1 MKTIKNV
8 PFFIFV
14 IFFVLSIALPFEAI
28 SQKQTTKTTTKQ
40 TNKQADK
47 QNTKQGTK
55 EDQTENVLDQNI
67 SIYAENESL
76 SNVIE
81 RICDYLKLDYSYNSK
96 LIDGKNISLNV
107 SNKPIKYVL
116 DQLMKDF
123 YLLFEIE
130 DNILVIRDY
139 VPMDKSLD
147 YDKKIRNFTNQTG
160 FVFDNPKKKS
170 ITINFKSSSNLIII
184 PVAINNSDT
193 LNFILDTGVRYPII
207 TELPFVNKL
216 NLNFLQPINVKGLG
230 EGEQLTAYR
239 SGNNTINI
247 DGLVAFDQEIHMVI
261 NENFQISHILGIPVH
276 GLIGFNL
283 FKDYVVK
290 IDYEQHKITLTK
302 PEFFDYKAKE
312 KDIVLPLTFEQ
323 NKPFVKTSIV
333 TDKNEDVPVKL
344 LVDTGASD
352 AIWLSTNSDS
362 RISLPENHI
371 ETFLGRGLSGDLY
384 GKKGRIGA
392 IWVGPLVLYEP
403 IVAFPDNELIDQLI
417 GKNDRNGTLG
427 AEILR
432 RFYVT
437 MDYPNKRLILR
448 PNSNLKDDFNY
459 NMSGLEV
466 SNPMPGVPIFVISD
480 IRKNSP
486 AYYAGIQENDQIISL
501 NSTNHKTLTL
511 NDINLLFQ
519 SQQDKRIK
527 LTVLRNGEQV
537 KTEFFLKKMF

>member
-1 MKTIKNV
+1 MKTIRI
-8 PFFIFV
+8 FFKLLCFVMFV
-14 IFFVLSIALPFEAI
+14 IFQINSLNTFSQNKPEKQSKQSPKQI
-28 SQKQTTKTTTKQ
+28 S
-40 TNKQADK
+40 
-47 QNTKQGTK
+47 KQGTPG
-55 EDQTENVLDQNI
+55 DQTPNVLNQNI
-67 SIYAENESL
+67 SIFAENEPL
-76 SNVIE
+76 EDVIK
-81 RICDYLKLDYSYNSK
+81 RICTYLNLDYSYNSK
-96 LIDGKNISLNV
+96 LLEGKNINLNV
-107 SNKPIKYVL
+107 SNKSIKEVL

-123 YLLFEIE
+123 YLLFEIK
-130 DNILVIRDY
+130 DNILVVRDY
-139 VPMDKSLD
+139 VPLDKSID
-147 YDKKIRNFTNQTG
+147 YNSKIKTYANQSG
-160 FVFDNPKKKS
+160 FMFNNPKKKS
-170 ITINFKSSSNLIII
+170 ISIKFKTSSNLIII

-216 NLNFLQPINVKGLG
+216 NLNYLQPISVKGLG
-230 EGEQLTAYR
+230 EGEQLTAYK

-247 DGLVAFDQEIHMVI
+247 EGMVAFNQEIHMII

-290 IDYEQHKITLTK
+290 IDYDQHIINLTK
-302 PEFFDYKAKE
+302 PEYFAYKE
-312 KDIVLPLTFEQ
+312 RERDIVLPLTLEQ
-323 NKPFVKTSIV
+323 GKPFVTTNIV
-333 TDKNEDVPVKL
+333 TDKNEDVQVKL

-352 AIWLSTNSDS
+352 ALWLSTNSDS
-362 RISLPENHI
+362 RISLPENNI

-403 IVAFPDNELIDQLI
+403 IVAFPDNEMVDRLI
-417 GKNDRNGTLG
+417 GDNDRNGTLG

-437 MDYPNKRLILR
+437 IDYPGKRLILR
-448 PNSNLKDDFNY
+448 PNANLKDEFNY

-466 SNPMPGVPIFVISD
+466 INPMPGAPIFLVSD

-486 AYYAGIQENDQIISL
+486 AYYAGIQQDDQIIAIN
-501 NSTNHKTLTL
+501 NSSNKTLTL

-519 SQQDKRIK
+519 SQEDKRIK
-527 LTVLRNGEQV
+527 MTILRNGEHI

>member
-1 MKTIKNV
+1 MKPIRIIYYLLL
-8 PFFIFV
+8 FIFC
-14 IFFVLSIALPFEAI
+14 ILLSSTPFSAF
-28 SQKQTTKTTTKQ
+28 SQKPVKK
-40 TNKQADK
+40 ASAK
-47 QNTKQGTK
+47 QNTKQ
-55 EDQTENVLDQNI
+55 EQRNDQTPNVLDQNI
-67 SIYAENESL
+67 SIYADNEPL

-81 RICDYLKLDYSYNSK
+81 RICKYLKLDYSYNSK
-96 LIDGKNISLNV
+96 LIEGKNINLNV

-123 YLLFEIE
+123 YLLFEIQ

-147 YDKKIRNFTNQTG
+147 YEKKIRKYSNQTG
-160 FVFDNPKKKS
+160 FIFDNPKKKS
-170 ITINFKSSSNLIII
+170 ITINFKTSSNLIII

-193 LNFILDTGVRYPII
+193 LNFILDTGVSYPII

-216 NLNFLQPINVKGLG
+216 SLNFLQPINVKGLG

-239 SGNNTINI
+239 SGNNVISIN
-247 DGLVAFDQEIHMVI
+247 GLVAYDQEIHMVI
-261 NENFQISHILGIPVH
+261 NENFQISQILGIPVH
-276 GLIGFNL
+276 GMIGFNL

-290 IDYEQHKITLTK
+290 IDYATQKITLIK
-302 PEFFDYKAKE
+302 PEYFAYKE
-312 KDIVLPLTFEQ
+312 RDKDIVLPLIFEQ

-352 AIWLSTNSDS
+352 ALWLSTNSDS
-362 RISLPENHI
+362 RISLPENNI

-403 IVAFPDNELIDQLI
+403 IVAFPDNDLIEKLI

-448 PNSNLKDDFNY
+448 PNGYIKDEFNY

-466 SNPMPGVPIFVISD
+466 TNPMPGLPIFLINN

-486 AYYAGIQENDQIISL
+486 AYYAGLQENDQIVAL
-501 NSTNHKTLTL
+501 NNESNKSLTL

-519 SQQDKRIK
+519 SHEDKK
-527 LTVLRNGEQV
+527 VKMTVLRNGEQI

>member
-1 MKTIKNV
+1 MKTIQNISRLLV
-8 PFFIFV
+8 FIL
-14 IFFVLSIALPFEAI
+14 ILSFTVLPFSAF
-28 SQKQTTKTTTKQ
+28 SQKQDTKSTSRQ
-40 TNKQADK
+40 STNS
-47 QNTKQGTK
+47 KQGSK
-55 EDQTENVLDQNI
+55 EDKTKDVLNQNI

-81 RICDYLKLDYSYNSK
+81 RICSYLKLDYSYNSK
-96 LIDGKNISLNV
+96 LIEGKSISLNV

-123 YLLFEIE
+123 YLLFEIQ
-130 DNILVIRDY
+130 DNILVVRDY
-139 VPMDKSLD
+139 IPMDKSLD
-147 YDKKIRNFTNQTG
+147 YDKKIRNFTHQTG

-170 ITINFKSSSNLIII
+170 ITINFKTSSNLIII
-184 PVAINNSDT
+184 PVTINNSDT
-193 LNFILDTGVRYPII
+193 LNFILDTGVSYPII

-216 NLNFLQPINVKGLG
+216 NLNFLQPIKVKGLG

-239 SGNNTINI
+239 SGNNTIQI
-247 DGLVAFDQEIHMVI
+247 QGLVAYDQEIHMVI

-290 IDYEQHKITLTK
+290 IDYPQHKIELIK
-302 PEFFDYKAKE
+302 PEHFAYRQKD
-312 KDIVLPLTFEQ
+312 KDIVMPLIFEQ
-323 NKPFVKTSIV
+323 NKPFVRTSIV
-333 TDKNEDVPVKL
+333 TDKNEEVPVKL

-352 AIWLSTNSDS
+352 ALWLSTTSDS

-384 GKKGRIGA
+384 GTKGRIGA

-403 IVAFPDNELIDQLI
+403 IVAFPEDVMVDQLI
-417 GKNDRNGTLG
+417 GQNDRNGTLG

-437 MDYPNKRLILR
+437 MDYPNRRLILR
-448 PNSNLKDDFNY
+448 PNGNLKEEFNY

-466 SNPMPGVPIFVISD
+466 TNPMPGFPVFVVSSIQ
-480 IRKNSP
+480 KNSP
-486 AYYAGIQENDQIISL
+486 AYYAGIQENDQIIAL
-501 NSTNHKTLTL
+501 NNTSNKALTL

-519 SQQDKRIK
+519 SHEDRRIK
-527 LTVLRNGEQV
+527 LTVLRNGEQI

>member
-1 MKTIKNV
+1 MKIARII
-8 PFFIFV
+8 PISLFSIIFMLLITV
-14 IFFVLSIALPFEAI
+14 SLDSF
-28 SQKQTTKTTTKQ
+28 SQKQTTKS
-40 TNKQADK
+40 KQASRQAITQDQK
-47 QNTKQGTK
+47 D
-55 EDQTENVLDQNI
+55 DQTPNVLDQNI

-81 RICDYLKLDYSYNSK
+81 RICNYLKLDYSYNSK
-96 LIDGKNISLNV
+96 LIEGKNINLNV

-130 DNILVIRDY
+130 DNILVVRDY

-147 YDKKIRNFTNQTG
+147 YDKKVRNYTNQSG

-216 NLNFLQPINVKGLG
+216 NLNYLQPINVKGLG

-247 DGLVAFDQEIHMVI
+247 NGLVAYDQEIHMVI

-276 GLIGFNL
+276 GMIGFNL

-290 IDYEQHKITLTK
+290 IDYTQHKITLIK
-302 PEFFDYKAKE
+302 PEYFTYKEKE
-312 KDIVLPLTFEQ
+312 KDIVLPLSFEQ

-352 AIWLSTNSDS
+352 AIWLSTNSDN

-403 IVAFPDNELIDQLI
+403 IVAFPDNDLIDQLI

-448 PNSNLKDDFNY
+448 PNSNLKDEFNY

-466 SNPMPGVPIFVISD
+466 SNPMPGLPIFTITN

-486 AYYAGIQENDQIISL
+486 AYYAGIQENDQILSL
-501 NSTNHKTLTL
+501 NSESNKSLTL

-519 SQQDKRIK
+519 SQEAKRIR
-527 LTVLRNGEQV
+527 LTVLRNGEEI

>member
-1 MKTIKNV
+1 MKTIRII
-8 PFFIFV
+8 PSFIFC
-14 IFFVLSIALPFEAI
+14 IIFVLFAI
-28 SQKQTTKTTTKQ
+28 CPVQSFSQKQNPKT
-40 TNKQADK
+40 
-47 QNTKQGTK
+47 TKQGTVQNK
-55 EDQTENVLDQNI
+55 VQDLKNGQKASVLDQNI

-76 SNVIE
+76 SEVIE
-81 RICDYLKLDYSYNSK
+81 KICSYLHLDYSYNSD
-96 LIDGKNISLNV
+96 LIEGKNINLNV
-107 SNKPIKYVL
+107 SNKPIKFVL
-116 DQLMKDF
+116 DQLMKDSR
-123 YLLFEIE
+123 LLFEIQ
-130 DNILVIRDY
+130 DNLLVIREQQQ
-139 VPMDKSLD
+139 VDKSLD
-147 YDKKIRNFTNQTG
+147 YEKKMRNYTNQAG
-160 FVFDNPKKKS
+160 FIFDSPRKKS
-170 ITINFKSSSNLIII
+170 ITFNFKSSNNLIII
-184 PVAINNSDT
+184 PVTINNSDT

-216 NLNFLQPINVKGLG
+216 NLNFLQPINVRGLG

-239 SGNNTINI
+239 SGNNTITL
-247 DGLVAFDQEIHMVI
+247 DGLAAYDQEIHMVI

-290 IDYEQHKITLTK
+290 IDYSEHKITLIK
-302 PEFFDYKAKE
+302 PEYFTYKE
-312 KDIVLPLTFEQ
+312 KERDIVLPLSFEQ
-323 NKPFVKTSIV
+323 NKPFVTTSIV

-403 IVAFPDNELIDQLI
+403 IVAFPDNELVDELI

-437 MDYPNKRLILR
+437 MDYPGRRLILR
-448 PNSNLKDDFNY
+448 PNADLKDDFNY

-466 SNPMPGVPIFVISD
+466 TNPMPGLPIFLVSN

-486 AYYAGIQENDQIISL
+486 AYYAGILENDQIISL
-501 NSTNHKTLTL
+501 NNTSNKSLTL

-519 SQQDKRIK
+519 SQEDRRIK
-527 LTVLRNGEQV
+527 MTILRNGEQI

>member
-1 MKTIKNV
+1 MKTIKTKSGILL
-8 PFFIFV
+8 FIV
-14 IFFVLSIALPFEAI
+14 GLLILAI
-28 SQKQTTKTTTKQ
+28 SSEVFAQKKTTKQ
-40 TNKQADK
+40 PARTTIDLK
-47 QNTKQGTK
+47 TKQEYK
-55 EDQTENVLDQNI
+55 EDKTPSILDQNI

-76 SNVIE
+76 STVIQ
-81 RICDYLKLDYSYNSK
+81 RICKYLNLDYSYNAR
-96 LIDGKNISLNV
+96 LLEGKNINLNV

-116 DQLMKDF
+116 EQLMKDF

-130 DNILVIRDY
+130 DNILVVRDY
-139 VPMDKSLD
+139 VPMDKSLE
-147 YDKKIRNFTNQTG
+147 YDKKNRNYANQTG
-160 FVFDNPKKKS
+160 FVFDNPRKKS
-170 ITINFKSSSNLIII
+170 ITINFKTSSNLIII

-216 NLNFLQPINVKGLG
+216 NLNYLQPINVKGLG

-239 SGNNTINI
+239 SGNNTIKIN
-247 DGLVAFDQEIHMVI
+247 GMVAYDQEIQMVI

-290 IDYEQHKITLTK
+290 IDYPEHKLTLIK
-302 PEFFDYKAKE
+302 PEYFKYNNRE
-312 KDIVLPLTFEQ
+312 KDIVLPLSFEQ
-323 NKPFVKTSIV
+323 NKPFIRTSIV
-333 TDKNEDVPVKL
+333 TDKNEEVPVKL

-352 AIWLSTNSDS
+352 ALWLSTNSDQ
-362 RISLPENHI
+362 RITLPENHI

-384 GKKGRIGA
+384 GEKGRIGA

-403 IVAFPDNELIDQLI
+403 IVAFPDNSIVDQLI

-437 MDYPNKRLILR
+437 MDYPNRRLILR
-448 PNSNLKDDFNY
+448 ANDNIKDEFNY

-466 SNPMPGVPIFVISD
+466 TNPMPGLPIFLIAN

-486 AYYAGIQENDQIISL
+486 AYYAGIQENDQIIAL
-501 NSTNHKTLTL
+501 NNSSHKSLTL

-519 SQQDKRIK
+519 SQEDRKIK
-527 LTVLRNGEQV
+527 MTLLRNGEQI

>member
-1 MKTIKNV
+1 MKTFRKIPYLLYFIILVLMALV
-8 PFFIFV
+8 PFE
-14 IFFVLSIALPFEAI
+14 SY
-28 SQKQTTKTTTKQ
+28 SQKQATKQ
-40 TNKQADK
+40 PR
-47 QNTKQGTK
+47 QNTKQAVKPGTNG
-55 EDQTENVLDQNI
+55 DQTSKVLGQNI
-67 SIYAENESL
+67 SIYAENEPL
-76 SNVIE
+76 EKVIK
-81 RICDYLKLDYSYNSK
+81 RICDYLKLDYSYNST
-96 LIDGKNISLNV
+96 LIAGKNINLNV
-107 SNKPIKYVL
+107 SNKPIEYVL

-123 YLLFEIE
+123 YLLFEIK
-130 DNILVIRDY
+130 DNILVVREY
-139 VPMDKSLD
+139 VPLDKSLA
-147 YDKKIRNFTNQTG
+147 YQKKIKNYTNQTG
-160 FVFDNPKKKS
+160 FVFENPRKKS

-193 LNFILDTGVRYPII
+193 LNFILDTGVKYPII

-216 NLNFLQPINVKGLG
+216 NLNFLQPISVKGLG
-230 EGEQLTAYR
+230 EGEQLTAYK

-247 DGLVAFDQEIHMVI
+247 NGMVAFDQEIHMVI

-290 IDYEQHKITLTK
+290 IDYAEHQITLIK
-302 PEFFDYKAKE
+302 PEYFTYKEKE

-323 NKPFVKTSIV
+323 NKPFVTTNIV
-333 TDKNEDVPVKL
+333 TDKNEEVPVKL

-352 AIWLSTNSDS
+352 ALWLSTKSDN
-362 RISLPENHI
+362 RISLPENNI
-371 ETFLGRGLSGDLY
+371 ETFLGRGLSGDLF

-403 IVAFPDNELIDQLI
+403 IVAFPENDLVDQLI
-417 GKNDRNGTLG
+417 GTNNRNGTLG

-448 PNSNLKDDFNY
+448 PNSNLKDEFNY

-466 SNPMPGVPIFVISD
+466 TNPMPGIPIFLVSE

-486 AYYAGIQENDQIISL
+486 AYYAGIQENDQIIAL
-501 NSTNHKTLTL
+501 NNASHKSLTL

-519 SQQDKRIK
+519 SQEDKRIK
-527 LTVLRNGEQV
+527 MTILRNGEQI

>member
-1 MKTIKNV
+1 MKTIRIIRPLV
-8 PFFIFV
+8 FFIICVLFV
-14 IFFVLSIALPFEAI
+14 SLPIQSF
-28 SQKQTTKTTTKQ
+28 SQ
-40 TNKQADK
+40 K
-47 QNTKQGTK
+47 QNTKTPKQSTIQNK
-55 EDQTENVLDQNI
+55 AQELKKDQKADVLDQNI

-81 RICDYLKLDYSYNSK
+81 RICSYLHLDYSYNSS
-96 LIDGKNISLNV
+96 LIEGKNISLNM

-116 DQLMKDF
+116 GQLMKDSK
-123 YLLFEIE
+123 LLFEIQ
-130 DNILVIRDY
+130 DNLLVIRDHDQ
-139 VPMDKSLD
+139 MDKSLD
-147 YDKKIRNFTNQTG
+147 YDKKMRNYTDQAG

-170 ITINFKSSSNLIII
+170 ITFNFKSSNNLIII

-216 NLNFLQPINVKGLG
+216 NLNYLQPISVKGLG
-230 EGEQLTAYR
+230 EGEQLMAYR
-239 SGNNTINI
+239 SGNNTINLN
-247 DGLVAFDQEIHMVI
+247 GLVAYDQEIHMVI
-261 NENFQISHILGIPVH
+261 NENFQISHILGMPVH

-290 IDYEQHKITLTK
+290 IDYSEHKITLIK
-302 PEFFDYKAKE
+302 PEYFDYKE
-312 KDIVLPLTFEQ
+312 RERDIVLPLSFEQ
-323 NKPFVKTSIV
+323 GKPFVATSIV
-333 TDKNEDVPVKL
+333 TDKNDEVPVKL

-362 RISLPENHI
+362 RIALPENHI

-403 IVAFPDNELIDQLI
+403 IVAFPDNDLVDQLI

-432 RFYVT
+432 RFYIT
-437 MDYPNKRLILR
+437 MDYPGKRLILR
-448 PNSNLKDDFNY
+448 PNGDLKDDFNY

-466 SNPMPGVPIFVISD
+466 TNPMPGLPIFLVSN

-486 AYYAGIQENDQIISL
+486 AYYAGILENDQIISL
-501 NSTNHKTLTL
+501 NNTNNKSLTL

-519 SQQDKRIK
+519 SQQDRRIK
-527 LTVLRNGEQV
+527 MTVLRNGEQV
-537 KTEFFLKKMF
+537 KAEFFLKKMF

>member
-1 MKTIKNV
+1 MKTIKV
-8 PFFIFV
+8 IPFHVFV
-14 IFFVLSIALPFEAI
+14 ILFVLSIASSFEVLAQKPA
-28 SQKQTTKTTTKQ
+28 SKPANKQTEKQ
-40 TNKQADK
+40 I
-47 QNTKQGTK
+47 TKQGIK

-76 SNVIE
+76 SNIIE

-96 LIDGKNISLNV
+96 LIEGKNLSLNV

-147 YDKKIRNFTNQTG
+147 YDKKIRNYTNQTG
-160 FVFDNPKKKS
+160 FIFDNPKKKS
-170 ITINFKSSSNLIII
+170 MTINFKSSSNLIII

-290 IDYEQHKITLTK
+290 IDYEQHKLTLTK
-302 PEFFDYKAKE
+302 PEHFNYKEKE

-352 AIWLSTNSDS
+352 AIWLSTNSDN

-403 IVAFPDNELIDQLI
+403 IVAFPENELVDQLI

-466 SNPMPGVPIFVISD
+466 TNPMPGLPIFIISD

-486 AYYAGIQENDQIISL
+486 AYYAGIKENDQIISL
-501 NSTNHKTLTL
+501 NSSSHKTLTL

-519 SQQDKRIK
+519 SQQDRRIK
-527 LTVLRNGEQV
+527 LTVLRDGEQV

>member
-1 MKTIKNV
+1 MKTKQLV
-8 PFFIFV
+8 PHIVFCILCS
-14 IFFVLSIALPFEAI
+14 FVLLAPVSTYG
-28 SQKQTTKTTTKQ
+28 QKPERKQ
-40 TNKQADK
+40 NVR
-47 QNTKQGTK
+47 QNTKQEQK
-55 EDQTENVLDQNI
+55 DDQTPNILNQNI

-81 RICDYLKLDYSYNSK
+81 RICNYLNLDYSYNSK
-96 LIDGKNISLNV
+96 LIEGKNINLNV

-147 YDKKIRNFTNQTG
+147 YDKKARNYSDQTG
-160 FVFDNPKKKS
+160 FIFNNPKKKS

-239 SGNNTINI
+239 SGNNVINI
-247 DGLVAFDQEIHMVI
+247 SGLVAYDQEIQMI
-261 NENFQISHILGIPVH
+261 ISENFQISHILGIPVH

-290 IDYEQHKITLTK
+290 IDYTNNKITLIK
-302 PEFFDYKAKE
+302 PEYFTYKEKD

-323 NKPFVKTSIV
+323 NKPFVRTSIV

-352 AIWLSTNSDS
+352 ALWLSTNSDN

-371 ETFLGRGLSGDLY
+371 ETFLGRGLSGDLF

-448 PNSNLKDDFNY
+448 PNSDIKDQFNY
-459 NMSGLEV
+459 NMSGMEV
-466 SNPMPGVPIFVISD
+466 TNPMPGAPIFLISN
-480 IRKNSP
+480 IRTNSP
-486 AYYAGIQENDQIISL
+486 AYYAGLQENDQIIAINNSNHKSL
-501 NSTNHKTLTL
+501 NL

-519 SQQDKRIK
+519 SQEERKIK
-527 LTVLRNGEQV
+527 MTVLRNGEQV

>member
-1 MKTIKNV
+1 LLILSLLFLISSSQTLIGQNARSKTGN
-8 PFFIFV
+8 
-14 IFFVLSIALPFEAI
+14 
-28 SQKQTTKTTTKQ
+28 KQTTKQERHDDHTS
-40 TNKQADK
+40 
-47 QNTKQGTK
+47 
-55 EDQTENVLDQNI
+55 NVLEQNI
-67 SIYAENESL
+67 SIYAENEAL
-76 SNVIE
+76 KDVIE
-81 RICDYLKLDYSYNSK
+81 RICTYLNLDYSYNSK
-96 LIDGKNISLNV
+96 LIEGKNISLNV

-130 DNILVIRDY
+130 DNILVVRDY

-147 YDKKIRNFTNQTG
+147 YEKRLKLSPNQTG
-160 FVFDNPKKKS
+160 FVFANPKKKS
-170 ITINFKSSSNLIII
+170 VTFKFKSASNLIII

-193 LNFILDTGVRYPII
+193 LNFILDTGVRHPII

-216 NLNFLQPINVKGLG
+216 NLNFLQPIKIKGLG

-239 SGNNTINI
+239 SGENTIQIN
-247 DGLVAFDQEIHMVI
+247 GLVAYSQEIHMVI

-290 IDYEQHKITLTK
+290 INYSENEISLIK
-302 PEFFDYKAKE
+302 PENFIYKASP
-312 KDIVLPLTFEQ
+312 KDIVMPLSFDQ

-352 AIWLSTNSDS
+352 AIWLSTNSDP
-362 RISLPENHI
+362 RILLPDNHI
-371 ETFLGRGLSGDLY
+371 ETFLGRGLGGDLY

-403 IVAFPDNELIDQLI
+403 IVAFPENELIDQLI
-417 GKNDRNGTLG
+417 GKDDRNGTLG

-432 RFYVT
+432 RFHVT
-437 MDYPNKRLILR
+437 MDYPGQRIILR
-448 PNSNLKDDFNY
+448 PNGNIKDDFNY
-459 NMSGLEV
+459 NMSGLEIT
-466 SNPMPGVPIFVISD
+466 SPMPGTPIFLISD
-480 IRKNSP
+480 IRRNSP
-486 AYYAGIQENDQIISL
+486 AYYAGLQENDQIITL
-501 NSTNHKTLTL
+501 NNSNHKELTL
-511 NDINLLFQ
+511 NDINLMFQ
-519 SQQDKRIK
+519 SGQDRKIK

-537 KTEFFLKKMF
+537 KTEFFLKRMF

>member
-1 MKTIKNV
+1 MKTIRII
-8 PFFIFV
+8 FQTIFV
-14 IFFVLSIALPFEAI
+14 ITCVLLLTLPY
-28 SQKQTTKTTTKQ
+28 SVVGQKPAKKQ
-40 TNKQADK
+40 SAR
-47 QNTKQGTK
+47 QNTVQ
-55 EDQTENVLDQNI
+55 EQEIDQTPNILDQNI

-76 SNVIE
+76 STVIE
-81 RICDYLKLDYSYNSK
+81 RICKYLNLDYSYNSK
-96 LIDGKNISLNV
+96 LIEGKNINLNV
-107 SNKPIKYVL
+107 SNKPIKFVL

-123 YLLFEIE
+123 YLLFEIQ

-147 YDKKIRNFTNQTG
+147 YDKKIRNYTEQTG

-170 ITINFKSSSNLIII
+170 ITINFKTSSNLIII

-216 NLNFLQPINVKGLG
+216 NLNFLQPINLRGLG

-239 SGNNTINI
+239 SGNNVINI
-247 DGLVAFDQEIHMVI
+247 NGMVAYDQEIHMVI

-290 IDYEQHKITLTK
+290 IDYTDHRITLIK
-302 PEFFDYKAKE
+302 PEFFTYRE
-312 KDIVLPLTFEQ
+312 KQRDIVLPLILEQ
-323 NKPFVKTSIV
+323 NKPFVRTSIV

-352 AIWLSTNSDS
+352 ALWLSSKSDN
-362 RISLPENHI
+362 RITLPENNI

-403 IVAFPDNELIDQLI
+403 IVAFPDNELVDQLI
-417 GKNDRNGTLG
+417 GRNDRNGTLG

-437 MDYPNKRLILR
+437 LDYPNNRLILT
-448 PNSNLKDDFNY
+448 PNSDIRDEFNY

-466 SNPMPGVPIFVISD
+466 TNPMPGLPIFLISD

-486 AYYAGIQENDQIISL
+486 AYYAGLQENDQIIAL
-501 NSTNHKTLTL
+501 NNASHKAMTL

-519 SQQDKRIK
+519 SREDKKIK
-527 LTVLRNGEQV
+527 MTILRDGEQI

>member
-1 MKTIKNV
+1 MKTIRMI
-8 PFFIFV
+8 PFGVFCV
-14 IFFVLSIALPFEAI
+14 IGILSISFPFQSF
-28 SQKQTTKTTTKQ
+28 SQKQKPKVTKGINQ
-40 TNKQADK
+40 NK
-47 QNTKQGTK
+47 TSGTK
-55 EDQTENVLDQNI
+55 NDPNANVLDQNI

-76 SNVIE
+76 SKVIE
-81 RICDYLKLDYSYNSK
+81 RICNYLHLDYSYNSS
-96 LIDGKNISLNV
+96 LIEGKNISLNL
-107 SNKPIKYVL
+107 SNKPIKFVL
-116 DQLMKDF
+116 SQLMKDSK
-123 YLLFEIE
+123 LLFEIQ
-130 DNILVIRDY
+130 DNLLVVRDY
-139 VPMDKSLD
+139 DPMDKSLD
-147 YDKKIRNFTNQTG
+147 NDKKIRNYTNQTG

-170 ITINFKSSSNLIII
+170 ITINFKSSNNLIII

-193 LNFILDTGVRYPII
+193 LNFILDTGVKSPII

-216 NLNFLQPINVKGLG
+216 NLNFLQPINVQGLG

-239 SGNNTINI
+239 SGNNTINLNE
-247 DGLVAFDQEIHMVI
+247 LVAYNQEILMVI

-290 IDYEQHKITLTK
+290 IDYPEHKITLTK
-302 PEFFDYKAKE
+302 PEYFVYKERE
-312 KDIVLPLTFEQ
+312 KDIVLPLSFEQ
-323 NKPFVKTSIV
+323 GKPFVKISIV

-352 AIWLSTNSDS
+352 AMWLSTNSDS
-362 RISLPENHI
+362 RISLPEKNI

-403 IVAFPDNELIDQLI
+403 IVAFPENDIADQLI
-417 GKNDRNGTLG
+417 GTNDRNGTLG

-432 RFYVT
+432 RFYLT
-437 MDYPNKRLILR
+437 IDYPGKRLILR
-448 PNSNLKDDFNY
+448 PNADLKDEFNY

-466 SNPMPGVPIFVISD
+466 TNPMPGLPIFLISN

-486 AYYAGIQENDQIISL
+486 AYYAGILENDQIISL
-501 NSTNHKTLTL
+501 NSTSNKSLTL

-519 SQQDKRIK
+519 SQQDRRIK
-527 LTVLRNGEQV
+527 MTILRNGEQV

>member
-1 MKTIKNV
+1 MKAKQII
-8 PFFIFV
+8 PY
-14 IFFVLSIALPFEAI
+14 FFVLVLLQTLAFSTY
-28 SQKQTTKTTTKQ
+28 SQTQTPKQTKQSTKK
-40 TNKQADK
+40 AF
-47 QNTKQGTK
+47 KQGS
-55 EDQTENVLDQNI
+55 ENDQTPNVLNQNI
-67 SIYAENESL
+67 SIYAENEPL
-76 SNVIE
+76 TNVIK
-81 RICDYLKLDYSYNSK
+81 RICDYMKLDYSYNSK
-96 LIDGKNISLNV
+96 LLEGKNINLNV
-107 SNKPIKYVL
+107 SNKSVKEVL
-116 DQLMKDF
+116 DELMKDF
-123 YLLFEIE
+123 YLIFEIQ
-130 DNILVIRDY
+130 DNILVVRDY
-139 VPMDKSLD
+139 VPLDKSID
-147 YDKKIRNFTNQTG
+147 YSNKIPTYAAQTG
-160 FVFDNPKKKS
+160 FVFKNPKKKS
-170 ITINFKSSSNLIII
+170 ITIKFKTSSNLIII

-230 EGEQLTAYR
+230 EGEQLTAYK
-239 SGNNTINI
+239 SGSNTISI
-247 DGLVAFDQEIHMVI
+247 EGMVAYNEEIHMI
-261 NENFQISHILGIPVH
+261 ISENFQISHILGIPVH

-290 IDYEQHKITLTK
+290 IDYSEHRITLTK
-302 PEFFDYKAKE
+302 PENFTYKE
-312 KDIVLPLTFEQ
+312 RERDIVLPLTFEQ
-323 NKPFVKTSIV
+323 GKPFVTTNIV

-352 AIWLSTNSDS
+352 ALWLSTNSDS

-384 GKKGRIGA
+384 GTKGRIGA

-403 IVAFPDNELIDQLI
+403 IVAFPENDMVDKLI
-417 GKNDRNGTLG
+417 GDNDRNGTLG

-448 PNSNLKDDFNY
+448 PNSDLKDEFNY

-466 SNPMPGVPIFVISD
+466 TNPMPGAPIFLISD

-486 AYYAGIQENDQIISL
+486 AYYAGIQENDQIIAL
-501 NSTNHKTLTL
+501 NNTNDKSLTL

-519 SQQDKRIK
+519 SREDKRIK
-527 LTVLRNGEQV
+527 MTILRNGEQI

>member
-1 MKTIKNV
+1 MKTIR
-8 PFFIFV
+8 IIAHTLFV
-14 IFFVLSIALPFEAI
+14 ITCVLFLSLPY
-28 SQKQTTKTTTKQ
+28 SVLGQKQVKKQIARPATKQ
-40 TNKQADK
+40 ERKN
-47 QNTKQGTK
+47 
-55 EDQTENVLDQNI
+55 DQTPNVLDQNI
-67 SIYAENESL
+67 SIYAQNESL

-81 RICDYLKLDYSYNSK
+81 RICKYLNLDYSYNSK
-96 LIDGKNISLNV
+96 LIEGKNINLNV
-107 SNKPIKYVL
+107 SNKPIKFVL

-123 YLLFEIE
+123 YLLFEIQ
-130 DNILVIRDY
+130 DNILVVRDY
-139 VPMDKSLD
+139 VPLEKSLD
-147 YDKKIRNFTNQTG
+147 YDKKIRKYANQTG
-160 FVFDNPKKKS
+160 FIFDNPKKKS
-170 ITINFKSSSNLIII
+170 ITINFKTSSNLIII

-193 LNFILDTGVRYPII
+193 LNFILDTGVNYPII

-216 NLNFLQPINVKGLG
+216 SLNFLQPINIKGLG

-239 SGNNTINI
+239 SGNNVISLN
-247 DGLVAFDQEIHMVI
+247 GLVAYDQEIHMVI

-290 IDYEQHKITLTK
+290 IDYVEHKITLIK
-302 PEFFDYKAKE
+302 PEFYTYKE
-312 KDIVLPLTFEQ
+312 RDKDIVLPLIFEQ

-333 TDKNEDVPVKL
+333 TDKNQDVPVKL

-352 AIWLSTNSDS
+352 ALWLSTNSDS

-403 IVAFPDNELIDQLI
+403 IVAFPDNVLVDQLI

-427 AEILR
+427 GEILR

-437 MDYPNKRLILR
+437 MDYPNSRLILR
-448 PNSNLKDDFNY
+448 PNGNIKDDFNY

-466 SNPMPGVPIFVISD
+466 TNPMPGLPIFLISD

-486 AYYAGIQENDQIISL
+486 AYYAGLQENDQIIAL
-501 NSTNHKTLTL
+501 NNANSKEITL

-519 SQQDKRIK
+519 SHEDKK
-527 LTVLRNGEQV
+527 VKMTVIRNGEHI

>member
-1 MKTIKNV
+1 MKTIKV
-8 PFFIFV
+8 IPFYVFV
-14 IFFVLSIALPFEAI
+14 ILFVLSIASSFEVLAQKPA
-28 SQKQTTKTTTKQ
+28 SKPANKQTEKQ
-40 TNKQADK
+40 I
-47 QNTKQGTK
+47 TKQGIK

-76 SNVIE
+76 SNIIE

-96 LIDGKNISLNV
+96 LIEGKNLSLNV

-147 YDKKIRNFTNQTG
+147 YDKKIRNYTNQTG
-160 FVFDNPKKKS
+160 FIFDNPKKKS
-170 ITINFKSSSNLIII
+170 MTINFKSSSNLIII

-290 IDYEQHKITLTK
+290 IDYEQHKLTLTK
-302 PEFFDYKAKE
+302 PEHFNYKEKE

-352 AIWLSTNSDS
+352 AIWLSTNSDN

-403 IVAFPDNELIDQLI
+403 IVAFPENELVDQLI

-466 SNPMPGVPIFVISD
+466 TNPMPGLPIFIISD

-486 AYYAGIQENDQIISL
+486 AYYAGIKENDQIISL
-501 NSTNHKTLTL
+501 NSSSHKTLTL

-519 SQQDKRIK
+519 SQQDRRIK
-527 LTVLRNGEQV
+527 LTVLRDGEQV

>member
-1 MKTIKNV
+1 MKTIRLI
-8 PFFIFV
+8 PTTLFV
-14 IFFVLSIALPFEAI
+14 IFCVLFLSFPDYVLG
-28 SQKQTTKTTTKQ
+28 QKRTTKQ
-40 TNKQADK
+40 AGK
-47 QNTKQGTK
+47 QNTVQEQKD
-55 EDQTENVLDQNI
+55 DQTPNILDQNI

-76 SNVIE
+76 STVIE
-81 RICDYLKLDYSYNSK
+81 RICKFLNLDYSYNSS
-96 LIDGKNISLNV
+96 LLEGKNINLNV

-147 YDKKIRNFTNQTG
+147 YDKKIRKYTNQTG
-160 FVFDNPKKKS
+160 FIFDNPKKKS

-216 NLNFLQPINVKGLG
+216 NLNYLQPINVKGLG

-239 SGNNTINI
+239 SGNNKINI
-247 DGLVAFDQEIHMVI
+247 NGMVAYDQEIHMVI

-290 IDYEQHKITLTK
+290 INYQDHKITLIK
-302 PEFFDYKAKE
+302 PEYFTYKEKE
-312 KDIVLPLTFEQ
+312 KDIVLPLSFEQ
-323 NKPFVKTSIV
+323 NKPFIKTSIV
-333 TDKNEDVPVKL
+333 TDKNNEVPVKL

-352 AIWLSTNSDS
+352 ALWLSTNSDS
-362 RISLPENHI
+362 RISLPENNI
-371 ETFLGRGLSGDLY
+371 ETFLGRGLSGDLF

-403 IVAFPDNELIDQLI
+403 IVAFPDHSMVDELI

-437 MDYPNKRLILR
+437 MDYPNHRLILR
-448 PNSNLKDDFNY
+448 PNAYLKDDFNY
-459 NMSGLEV
+459 NMSGLEIT
-466 SNPMPGVPIFVISD
+466 NPMPGLPIFLIEN

-486 AYYAGIQENDQIISL
+486 AYYAGIHENDQIIAINNTS
-501 NSTNHKTLTL
+501 HKSLTL

-519 SQQDKRIK
+519 SQEDKKIK

>member
-1 MKTIKNV
+1 MKTIRII
-8 PFFIFV
+8 PTILFFIVFV
-14 IFFVLSIALPFEAI
+14 MFVSNSYTAY
-28 SQKQTTKTTTKQ
+28 SQ
-40 TNKQADK
+40 K
-47 QNTKQGTK
+47 QNTKQTTK
-55 EDQTENVLDQNI
+55 QSSKQSSKQTSKQGLKDQQKQNVLDQNI
-67 SIYAENESL
+67 SIYVENESL
-76 SNVIE
+76 ANVIE

-107 SNKPIKYVL
+107 SNKPIKSVL

-130 DNILVIRDY
+130 DNILVVRDY
-139 VPMDKSLD
+139 VSKDKSLD
-147 YDKKIRNFTNQTG
+147 YDKKIRNYSTQTG

-170 ITINFKSSSNLIII
+170 ITINFKTSSNLIII

-216 NLNFLQPINVKGLG
+216 NLNFLQPISVKGLG

-247 DGLVAFDQEIHMVI
+247 EGLVAYDQEIQMVI

-290 IDYEQHKITLTK
+290 IDYAEHQLTLIK
-302 PEFFDYKAKE
+302 PEFYNYKE
-312 KDIVLPLTFEQ
+312 RDRDIVLPLSFEL

-333 TDKNEDVPVKL
+333 TDKNEEVPVKL

-362 RISLPENHI
+362 RISLPDNHI

-403 IVAFPDNELIDQLI
+403 IVAFPDNELVDQLI

-437 MDYPNKRLILR
+437 MDYPNKRIILR
-448 PNSNLKDDFNY
+448 PNADLKDDFNY

-466 SNPMPGVPIFVISD
+466 TNPLPGIPIFIISD

-501 NSTNHKTLTL
+501 NNTPHKTLTL

-519 SQQDKRIK
+519 SQEDKRIK
-527 LTVLRNGEQV
+527 MTILRDGQQV

>member
-1 MKTIKNV
+1 MKTIRIISFFILCIICVLFISV
-8 PFFIFV
+8 PFRSF
-14 IFFVLSIALPFEAI
+14 
-28 SQKQTTKTTTKQ
+28 SQNQKTKGTKQ
-40 TNKQADK
+40 SVIQNKVQELK
-47 QNTKQGTK
+47 K
-55 EDQTENVLDQNI
+55 EQKASVLDQNI

-81 RICDYLKLDYSYNSK
+81 RICSYLHLDYSYNSS
-96 LIDGKNISLNV
+96 LINGKNINLNV
-107 SNKPIKYVL
+107 SNKPIKFVL
-116 DQLMKDF
+116 DQLMKDSR
-123 YLLFEIE
+123 LLFEIQ
-130 DNILVIRDY
+130 DNLLVVRDHEKT
-139 VPMDKSLD
+139 DKSLD
-147 YDKKIRNFTNQTG
+147 YEKKMRNYTNQSG

-170 ITINFKSSSNLIII
+170 ITINFKSSNNLIII

-216 NLNFLQPINVKGLG
+216 NLNYLQPISVKGLG

-239 SGNNTINI
+239 SGNNVINI
-247 DGLVAFDQEIHMVI
+247 NGMVAYDQEIHMVI
-261 NENFQISHILGIPVH
+261 NENFQISHILGMPVH

-290 IDYEQHKITLTK
+290 IDYSEHKITLIK
-302 PEFFDYKAKE
+302 PEFFAYKE
-312 KDIVLPLTFEQ
+312 RERDIVLPLSFEQ
-323 NKPFVKTSIV
+323 GKPFVTTSIV

-403 IVAFPDNELIDQLI
+403 IVAFPDNDLVDQLI

-432 RFYVT
+432 RFYIT
-437 MDYPNKRLILR
+437 MDYPGKRLILR
-448 PNSNLKDDFNY
+448 PNAYLKDDFNY

-466 SNPMPGVPIFVISD
+466 TNPMPGLPIFLVSN

-486 AYYAGIQENDQIISL
+486 AYYAGILENDQIISL
-501 NSTNHKTLTL
+501 NSTSNKSLTL

-519 SQQDKRIK
+519 SQQDRRIK
-527 LTVLRNGEQV
+527 MTILRNGEQV

>member
-1 MKTIKNV
+1 MKTIRITS
-8 PFFIFV
+8 IFLCV
-14 IFFVLSIALPFEAI
+14 IICLLFSSLPLFSY
-28 SQKQTTKTTTKQ
+28 SQKQTPKQVTKQ
-40 TNKQADK
+40 STK
-47 QNTKQGTK
+47 QNTPQENKV
-55 EDQTENVLDQNI
+55 DQTPNILDQNI
-67 SIYAENESL
+67 SIYAENEPL

-81 RICDYLKLDYSYNSK
+81 RICKYLNLDYSYNSK
-96 LIDGKNISLNV
+96 LIEGKSINLNV
-107 SNKPIKYVL
+107 SNKSIKYVL

-123 YLLFEIE
+123 YLLFDIE
-130 DNILVIRDY
+130 DNILVVRDY
-139 VPMDKSLD
+139 VPMNKSLD
-147 YDKKIRNFTNQTG
+147 YDKKIRNYTTQTG

-193 LNFILDTGVRYPII
+193 LNFILDTGVSYPII

-216 NLNFLQPINVKGLG
+216 NLNFLQPINIKGLG

-239 SGNNTINI
+239 SGNNTISIN
-247 DGLVAFDQEIHMVI
+247 GLVAYDQEIHMVI

-290 IDYEQHKITLTK
+290 IDYSEHKITLIK
-302 PEFFDYKAKE
+302 PEFFNYKE
-312 KDIVLPLTFEQ
+312 RDRDIVLPLTFEQ
-323 NKPFVKTSIV
+323 NKPFVKTTIV

-352 AIWLSTNSDS
+352 ALWLSTNSDS

-403 IVAFPDNELIDQLI
+403 IVAFPDNDMVDQLI

-448 PNSNLKDDFNY
+448 ANSNLKDEFNY
-459 NMSGLEV
+459 NMSGLEIT
-466 SNPMPGVPIFVISD
+466 NPMPGFPIFLVSNIQ
-480 IRKNSP
+480 KNSP
-486 AYYAGIQENDQIISL
+486 AYYAGIQENDQIVAL
-501 NSTNHKTLTL
+501 NNINNKTLTL

-519 SQQDKRIK
+519 SQEDRRIK
-527 LTVLRNGEQV
+527 LTILRNGEQF

>member
-1 MKTIKNV
+1 MKTTRII
-8 PFFIFV
+8 PIFLLAI
-14 IFFVLSIALPFEAI
+14 IFLLFGYSPLY
-28 SQKQTTKTTTKQ
+28 SQKQTTKQ
-40 TNKQADK
+40 
-47 QNTKQGTK
+47 QNTKQTPK
-55 EDQTENVLDQNI
+55 TTNKQVNKIDQTENVLDQNI

-76 SNVIE
+76 SHVIE
-81 RICDYLKLDYSYNSK
+81 RICDYLNLDYSYNSK
-96 LIDGKNISLNV
+96 LIEGKNISLNV

-147 YDKKIRNFTNQTG
+147 YDKKIKNYSTQTG

-170 ITINFKSSSNLIII
+170 ITINFKTSSNLIII

-216 NLNFLQPINVKGLG
+216 NLNFLQPISVKGLG

-247 DGLVAFDQEIHMVI
+247 EGLVAYDQEIHMVI

-276 GLIGFNL
+276 GMIGFNL

-290 IDYEQHKITLTK
+290 IDYPEHKLTLIK
-302 PEFFDYKAKE
+302 PEFFTYKEKE
-312 KDIVLPLTFEQ
+312 KDIVLPLVFEQ
-323 NKPFVKTSIV
+323 NKPFVRTSIV

-362 RISLPENHI
+362 RIHLPENHI

-403 IVAFPDNELIDQLI
+403 IVAFPENDIVDQLI

-448 PNSNLKDDFNY
+448 PNSDLKDDFNY

-466 SNPMPGVPIFVISD
+466 TNPMPGVPIFIINN

-486 AYYAGIQENDQIISL
+486 AYYAGIQENDQIIAL
-501 NSTNHKTLTL
+501 NNTNHKALTL

-519 SQQDKRIK
+519 SQEDRKIK
-527 LTVLRNGEQV
+527 LTILRNGEEV

>member
-1 MKTIKNV
+1 MKTKQLVPHIVFLALCSFAMLIPVSTFGQKPERKQNV
-8 PFFIFV
+8 R
-14 IFFVLSIALPFEAI
+14 
-28 SQKQTTKTTTKQ
+28 
-40 TNKQADK
+40 
-47 QNTKQGTK
+47 QNTKQEQK
-55 EDQTENVLDQNI
+55 DDQTPNILNQNI

-76 SNVIE
+76 STVIE
-81 RICDYLKLDYSYNSK
+81 RICNYLNLDYSYNSK
-96 LIDGKNISLNV
+96 LIEGKNINLNV

-147 YDKKIRNFTNQTG
+147 YDKKARNYSDQTG

-170 ITINFKSSSNLIII
+170 ITIDFKSSSNLIII

-216 NLNFLQPINVKGLG
+216 NLNFLQPINIKGLG

-239 SGNNTINI
+239 SGNNVINI
-247 DGLVAFDQEIHMVI
+247 NGLVAYDQEIQMI
-261 NENFQISHILGIPVH
+261 ISENFQISHILGIPVH

-290 IDYEQHKITLTK
+290 IDYTNNKITLIK
-302 PEFFDYKAKE
+302 PEYFTYKE
-312 KDIVLPLTFEQ
+312 KDKDIVFPLTFEQ
-323 NKPFVKTSIV
+323 NKPFVRTSIV

-352 AIWLSTNSDS
+352 ALWLSTNSDS
-362 RISLPENHI
+362 RISLPESHI
-371 ETFLGRGLSGDLY
+371 ETFLGRGLSGDLF

-403 IVAFPDNELIDQLI
+403 IVAFPDNELVDQLI

-448 PNSNLKDDFNY
+448 PNSDIKDQFNY

-466 SNPMPGVPIFVISD
+466 TNPMPGAPIFLISN
-480 IRKNSP
+480 IRTNSP
-486 AYYAGIQENDQIISL
+486 AYYAGLQENDQIIAIN
-501 NSTNHKTLTL
+501 NSNHKTLNL

-519 SQQDKRIK
+519 SQEERKIK
-527 LTVLRNGEQV
+527 MTVLRNGEQV

>member
-1 MKTIKNV
+1 MKTVRII
-8 PFFIFV
+8 PF
-14 IFFVLSIALPFEAI
+14 LSIFIICVLFSAAPLASFG
-28 SQKQTTKTTTKQ
+28 QKQTP
-40 TNKQADK
+40 
-47 QNTKQGTK
+47 KQGTK
-55 EDQTENVLDQNI
+55 QTLKQGEKEDQTSNVLNQNI

-76 SNVIE
+76 SNIIE
-81 RICDYLKLDYSYNSK
+81 RICSYLKLDYSYNSK
-96 LIDGKNISLNV
+96 LIEGKNISLNV
-107 SNKPIKYVL
+107 SNKPIKYIL
-116 DQLMKDF
+116 EQLMKDF

-130 DNILVIRDY
+130 DNILVVRDY
-139 VPMDKSLD
+139 VPRDKSLD
-147 YDKKIRNFTNQTG
+147 YNKRLKSENSTKG

-170 ITINFKSSSNLIII
+170 ITINFKTSSNLIII

-193 LNFILDTGVRYPII
+193 LNFILDTGVSNPII

-239 SGNNTINI
+239 SGNNTISI
-247 DGLVAFDQEIHMVI
+247 SGLVAYDQEIHMII

-290 IDYEQHKITLTK
+290 IDYAEHRITLVK
-302 PEFFDYKAKE
+302 PEYFTYKEKE
-312 KDIVLPLTFEQ
+312 KDIVLPLIFEQ
-323 NKPFVKTSIV
+323 NKPFVRTSIV
-333 TDKNEDVPVKL
+333 TDKNQDVPVKL

-352 AIWLSTNSDS
+352 ALWLSTNSDN
-362 RISLPENHI
+362 RIQLPENNI
-371 ETFLGRGLSGDLY
+371 ETFLGRGLSGDLF

-403 IVAFPDNELIDQLI
+403 IVAFPDNELVDQLI
-417 GKNDRNGTLG
+417 GRNDRNGTLG

-448 PNSNLKDDFNY
+448 PNSDLKDEFNY

-466 SNPMPGVPIFVISD
+466 TNPMPGLPIFIVSSIQ
-480 IRKNSP
+480 KNSP
-486 AYYAGIQENDQIISL
+486 AYYAGIQENDQIIAVNNTAHKSL
-501 NSTNHKTLTL
+501 NL

-519 SQQDKRIK
+519 SQEDKRIK
-527 LTVLRNGEQV
+527 LTVLRNGEEI